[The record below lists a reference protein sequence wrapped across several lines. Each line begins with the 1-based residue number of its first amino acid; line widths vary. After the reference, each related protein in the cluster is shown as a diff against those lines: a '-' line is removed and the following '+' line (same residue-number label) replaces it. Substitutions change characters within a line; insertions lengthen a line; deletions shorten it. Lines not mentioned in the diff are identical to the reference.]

1 MSITDPTHRTP
12 DHPRARRLRP
22 GWLLAA
28 LATAL
33 LMAGCGGDISDLE
46 RYVER
51 TKQRPGGEIEPIPE
65 IPPQETFIYP
75 GHERDPF
82 DRSVIAVRV
91 TEDVGPES
99 DVTIDPDRPPEFLE
113 QYPLDS
119 LRMVGTMEQDNV
131 QWALIRTPERNIQR
145 VREGNY
151 MGQNH
156 GRIDQ
161 ITDTRIAITEI
172 VPDGFGGYQE
182 RESSVALT
190 E

>member
-1 MSITDPTHRTP
+1 MT
-12 DHPRARRLRP
+12 
-22 GWLLAA
+22 
-28 LATAL
+28 
-33 LMAGCGGDISDLE
+33 GCTGDISDLE
-46 RYVER
+46 SYVER

-65 IPPQETFIYP
+65 MPPQVTFIYP
-75 GHERDPF
+75 GNERDPF
-82 DRSVIAVRV
+82 DRSAIALRV
-91 TEDVGPES
+91 EEPRPTS
-99 DVTIDPDRPPEFLE
+99 DVAIDPDRPQEFLE
-113 QYPLDS
+113 RFPLDS
-119 LRMVGTMEQDNV
+119 LRMVGTMEQDDV

-145 VREGNY
+145 VQEGNY

-161 ITDTRIAITEI
+161 ITDTRIHITEI